1 MIAARENRV
10 FARSTMV
17 LAGLLVLGLVGLGGF
32 FGLRWLRGGESAPL
46 PALTKTPLALSTP
59 TPTRALVPTATPT
72 LVVVAAT
79 TPTPT
84 ASQATPTAAPSGG
97 GALPATGWGGFDS
110 LLLGV
115 GLVMVMIAARL
126 ARGRTS

>member
-10 FARSTMV
+10 FAISTMV

-32 FGLRWLRGGESAPL
+32 FGLRWLRGSKPAPL
-46 PALTKTPLALSTP
+46 PAPTQTPLVLSTP
-59 TPTRALVPTATPT
+59 IPTKTLIPTTTPT
-72 LVVVAAT
+72 LVAAAT

-84 ASQATPTAAPSGG
+84 TSQATSTATASGG
-97 GALPATGWGGFDS
+97 GGLPASGWGGLDS

-115 GLVMVMIAARL
+115 GLVTLMTAARL
-126 ARGRTS
+126 ARGKTS

>member
-10 FARSTMV
+10 FAISTMV

-32 FGLRWLRGGESAPL
+32 FGLRWLRGGEPAPL
-46 PALTKTPLALSTP
+46 PAPTKTLPVLSTP
-59 TPTRALVPTATPT
+59 TPTKALIPTATPS
-72 LVVVAAT
+72 LVVAAT

-84 ASQATPTAAPSGG
+84 TSQATPTAVPSGG
-97 GALPATGWGGFDS
+97 GELPASGWGGLDS

-115 GLVMVMIAARL
+115 GLVSLMIAARL
-126 ARGRTS
+126 ARDRTS

>member
-10 FARSTMV
+10 FAISTMV

-32 FGLRWLRGGESAPL
+32 YGLRRLRGGEPAPL
-46 PALTKTPLALSTP
+46 PAPTKPPLALSTP
-59 TPTRALVPTATPT
+59 TPTKALIPIATPT
-72 LVVVAAT
+72 SVVVAAT

-84 ASQATPTAAPSGG
+84 TSQATPTATPSGG

-126 ARGRTS
+126 ARGRT

>member
-1 MIAARENRV
+1 MIAVRENRF
-10 FARSTMV
+10 FAISTMV
-17 LAGLLVLGLVGLGGF
+17 LVGLLVLGLVGLGGF
-32 FGLRWLRGGESAPL
+32 FGLRWLRGGEPAPL
-46 PALTKTPLALSTP
+46 PAPTKTPLALSTP
-59 TPTRALVPTATPT
+59 TAMRTLVPIATPT

-84 ASQATPTAAPSGG
+84 TSQALPTATPSGG

-115 GLVMVMIAARL
+115 GLVTVMLAARL
-126 ARGRTS
+126 ARGRAS

>member
-10 FARSTMV
+10 FAISTMV
-17 LAGLLVLGLVGLGGF
+17 LVGLLVVGLVGLGGF
-32 FGLRWLRGGESAPL
+32 FGLRRLRGGEPAPL
-46 PALTKTPLALSTP
+46 PAPTKTPLALSTP
-59 TPTRALVPTATPT
+59 TPTRALVSTATPT

-84 ASQATPTAAPSGG
+84 SQAMPTATPSGG
-97 GALPATGWGGFDS
+97 GELPATGRGGLDS

-115 GLVMVMIAARL
+115 GLVMLMIAARL
-126 ARGRTS
+126 ARVRVS

>member
-1 MIAARENRV
+1 MIAVRENRF
-10 FARSTMV
+10 FAISTMV
-17 LAGLLVLGLVGLGGF
+17 LVGLLVLGLVGLGGF
-32 FGLRWLRGGESAPL
+32 FGLRWLRGGEPAPL
-46 PALTKTPLALSTP
+46 PAPTKTPLALSTP
-59 TPTRALVPTATPT
+59 TAMRTLVPIATPT

-84 ASQATPTAAPSGG
+84 TSQAIPTATPSGG

-115 GLVMVMIAARL
+115 GLLTVMLAARL

>member
-1 MIAARENRV
+1 MIGAGENRV
-10 FARSTMV
+10 FAMSTIV
-17 LAGLLVLGLVGLGGF
+17 LVGVLVLGLVGLGGF
-32 FGLRWLRGGESAPL
+32 FGLRRLRGGEPAPL
-46 PALTKTPLALSTP
+46 PAPTRTPLALSTP

-72 LVVVAAT
+72 LVVAAT

-84 ASQATPTAAPSGG
+84 TSQATPTTNPSGDG
-97 GALPATGWGGFDS
+97 ELPATGWGGLNS

-115 GLVMVMIAARL
+115 GSVAMMIAARL